1 MPTPYRDD
9 LDALNARH
17 DLLAEELAVLKE
29 RTAELSALREAERRL
44 EGELDAV
51 RRQLDERAARRSL
64 ALLERVRVASPCNA
78 DWDGMV
84 GDDRVRFCDHCQ
96 KDVYNLSGMPRD
108 EAERM
113 IREAAGAVCVRL
125 YRRADGTVL
134 TADCPVGAR
143 RRRVRQ
149 VTVAAVGGG
158 LLAAGAALVDLLT
171 VPVATV
177 GAVEASPREVAP
189 PSIAPS
195 PVSPHSITPREV
207 VRNPVVHA
215 DPGDTVMMG
224 LLRPLDL
231 PLSDAPGSAVTGSTR
246 RVEKRDRPPP
256 GARATPG
263 RPGDAQGVTAGCKC
277 APGDPL
283 CTCL

>member
-29 RTAELSALREAERRL
+29 RTAELSALKEAERRV

-78 DWDGMV
+78 DWDEMV

-108 EAERM
+108 EAEQM
-113 IREAAGAVCVRL
+113 IREATGAVCVRL

-143 RRRVRQ
+143 RRRVRN
-149 VTVAAVGGG
+149 VTAAAVGGG
-158 LLAAGAALVDLLT
+158 LLAAGAAVVDLLT

-177 GAVEASPREVAP
+177 GAVEASPPEVAP
-189 PSIAPS
+189 PSFAP
-195 PVSPHSITPREV
+195 PEV
-207 VRNPVVHA
+207 VRYPVVHA

-224 LLRPLDL
+224 LLRPSDL
-231 PLSDAPGSAVTGSTR
+231 PLSGAPGSAATGSAGR
-246 RVEKRDRPPP
+246 MEGRDRPPP
-256 GARATPG
+256 GTRVTPR
-263 RPGDAQGVTAGCKC
+263 RPGDAQGATVGCKC
-277 APGDPL
+277 VPGDPL